1 VEDVIA
7 LVRLRGAEVFVP
19 LVVVDVVHDDVV
31 EPVRVA
37 RDAEHRRVEADVE
50 LVQSLPR
57 PRAWLEEPS
66 VGAVV
71 HREDEPLHE
80 DGVEDG
86 EVARAEDVRG
96 VVEEQHGGG
105 PHRDR
110 DVEEEHGD
118 LHVSFVVEVP
128 FQPGGDEGG
137 RGEDRLVARGGQV
150 VEVDLLAHASW
161 IDRGGETWGTRRS
174 ATGRGGG
181 KRKAA
186 RVS

>member
-1 VEDVIA
+1 M
-7 LVRLRGAEVFVP
+7 
-19 LVVVDVVHDDVV
+19 
-31 EPVRVA
+31 
-37 RDAEHRRVEADVE
+37 
-50 LVQSLPR
+50 
-57 PRAWLEEPS
+57 
-66 VGAVV
+66 

-118 LHVSFVVEVP
+118 LHVSFIVEVP

-161 IDRGGETWGTRRS
+161 IDRGGGDVGNGAVSAAAWGRETE
-174 ATGRGGG
+174 GRACVLNGGDFG
-181 KRKAA
+181 
-186 RVS
+186 